1 MIFCQNISIIMLNDS
16 FLNQFSRKL
25 NTKVRCFPAT
35 DLLHRKINK
44 HLVQCVSWHLDTNS
58 LAADEHFNLSCGDVN
73 FYIFSSF
80 SMVRRLITKKGIRH
94 LDHSVVVNTKLI
106 PTFVQC
112 LVDFLI
118 KMPSHVPDNRQNQ
131 ATFAILKTTN
141 DYSSLIRWAIEST
154 QLLE

>member
-1 MIFCQNISIIMLNDS
+1 MSKYFNYNVKWQLPKSIFKKIKYKGQMFPSNWS
-16 FLNQFSRKL
+16 FASQ
-25 NTKVRCFPAT
+25 V
-35 DLLHRKINK
+35 NK

-131 ATFAILKTTN
+131 DTFAILKSTN
-141 DYSSLIRWAIEST
+141 DYSSLIRWAIESA